1 MTLRAVSV
9 VSELGLT
16 HHPEGGYFLE
26 TFRSGSFPMK
36 TRGQT
41 DLKCGAADGNLATD
55 VVVANNRKD
64 RRPDGDCRRNC
75 LTSIFWL
82 ASTARPMLR
91 LAVNL
96 SDHVHFWQGGR
107 PFEYVLLE
115 LGAPSAT
122 RDEVGGVHSTKYPD
136 ARLTRVV
143 LGPDLS
149 AGQRLQVRSS
159 ILVQCWFYI
168 L

>member
-41 DLKCGAADGNLATD
+41 DLKCGAADGNLVTD
-55 VVVANNRKD
+55 LVVASNRED

-82 ASTARPMLR
+82 ASAARPTLR

-96 SDHVHFWQGGR
+96 SDHVHYWQGGL
-107 PFEYVLLE
+107 PFEYILLE

-122 RDEVGGVHSTKYPD
+122 QDEAGGVAPTKHPG
-136 ARLTRVV
+136 ARLVRVV

-149 AGQRLQVRSS
+149 AGQRLQVAC
-159 ILVQCWFYI
+159 IN
-168 L
+168 